1 MKKFIILIIII
12 ALFGGGYYYYNI
24 NSEEISTTSFEYIKI
39 EKGNIKKAVSAT
51 GKIIPTSTLTL
62 SSEISGKIVN
72 ITKDFN
78 EQVTKGEVLAT
89 FDQNP
94 FILSVEETETSVS
107 ISKSKLKQ
115 KIGSLEKAKSELKN
129 SISNRDGAEANLKD
143 SSLNILK
150 LKENLDDKTRLYKKK
165 FISKKELDDAK
176 FEYESAIFK
185 NTSLEADISSLN
197 AIIDSREAQIKIIN
211 AEIEEV
217 EKLIQQTELTLES
230 EKLDLSKTKIIS
242 PIDGFILDRHIS
254 VGDVLGAYQKDSIMF
269 TIAET
274 LSKMNI
280 EIFIDESDI
289 GNIKLDQDV
298 EFSTDAFPDRKL
310 KAKITQIRYSPIDDQ
325 NVITY
330 EVIASFDN
338 PNNLLLPGMTANVD
352 IVVEN
357 KEDVLKVKN
366 SALSVK
372 LNQKPK
378 QNASGGNR
386 WGGGGASQMQEI
398 MGQLNMTTEQ
408 QNKMRGVYPKLGK
421 VRESLSAKNL
431 SPEKIRKE
439 MQLYIEN
446 ALIELLNEEQKA
458 KYFSL
463 KESLNVKSVYKL
475 VDGEHQKIEL
485 ITGLNSG
492 GYTEIVKGDLEEG
505 DDIISKV
512 TVETSSK
519 KALRL
524 F

>member
-1 MKKFIILIIII
+1 MKKIIVLLIVV
-12 ALFGGGYYYYNI
+12 LVGVGGYYFYNS
-24 NSEEISTTSFEYIKI
+24 NNDQVSTESYEYVKI

-62 SSEISGKIVN
+62 SSEISGKIVE
-72 ITKDFN
+72 IEKDYN
-78 EQVTKGEVLAT
+78 EQINKGDVLAI

-94 FILSVEETETSVS
+94 FILNVEETETSVE

-115 KIGSLEKAKSELKN
+115 KKASLEKANSELNN
-129 SISNRDGAEANLKD
+129 SISNKIGSESKLDD
-143 SSLNILK
+143 FSLYVKK
-150 LKENLDDKTRLYKKK
+150 LSGNLDDKKALYKNK
-165 FISKKELDDAK
+165 FISKKEHEDAL
-176 FEYESAIFK
+176 FEYESAIFQYS
-185 NTSLEADISSLN
+185 TLESEISSLN
-197 AIIDSREAQIKIIN
+197 AIINSRQAQIKIIE

-217 EKLIQQTELTLES
+217 QKLIEQTQLKLQS

-289 GNIKLDQDV
+289 GNIKVGQTV

-310 KAKITQIRYSPIDDQ
+310 SATIVQIRYSPIDDQ

-330 EVIASFDN
+330 EVLASFDN
-338 PNNLLLPGMTANVD
+338 PNNILLPGMTANVD
-352 IVVEN
+352 IIVEN
-357 KEDVLKVKN
+357 KSDILKVKN

-378 QNASGGNR
+378 QKKSSGGG
-386 WGGGGASQMQEI
+386 WGGGRPSQMQEI
-398 MGQLNMTTEQ
+398 MGQLDMTKDQ
-408 QNKMRGVYPKLGK
+408 QNKMRSIYPKLGK
-421 VRESLSAKNL
+421 LKASLEAKNI
-431 SPEKIRKE
+431 SQEKIGKE
-439 MQLYIEN
+439 MQLFIEN
-446 ALIELLNEEQKA
+446 GLIELLTDEQRN
-458 KYFSL
+458 KYFNL
-463 KESLNVKSVYKL
+463 KDSLNVKKVYKL
-475 VDGEHQKIEL
+475 VDGEHQKVDL

-492 GYTEIVKGDLEEG
+492 GYTEIIKGELSEG
-505 DDIISKV
+505 DQVISKI
-512 TVETSSK
+512 TIETTSK

>member
-1 MKKFIILIIII
+1 MLHFKKI
-12 ALFGGGYYYYNI
+12 
-24 NSEEISTTSFEYIKI
+24 
-39 EKGNIKKAVSAT
+39 VSAT
-51 GKIIPTSTLTL
+51 GKITPTNSQIL
-62 SSEISGKIVN
+62 SSEISGKIVS
-72 ITKDFN
+72 IEKDFN
-78 EQVTKGEVLAT
+78 QNVRRGDTLAI

-94 FILSVEETETSVS
+94 FLLKIKATEIDVD
-107 ISKSKLKQ
+107 ISDSKLKQ
-115 KIGSLEKAKSELKN
+115 KEASYEKAKSELSN
-129 SISNRDGAEANLKD
+129 AISNKIGSEAK
-143 SSLNILK
+143 LNDFKLLVKK
-150 LKENLDDKTRLYKKK
+150 LKKNLDNQLILFNKK
-165 FISKKELDDAK
+165 FISEK
-176 FEYESAIFK
+176 EYEDSLLEYDRAIYQLS
-185 NTSLEADISSLN
+185 SLESDILSLN
-197 AIIDSREAQIKIIN
+197 AIIDSKKAQLKIIE

-217 EKLIQQTELTLES
+217 ESIITQSKLILES

-274 LSKMNI
+274 VSRMNI

-289 GNIKLDQDV
+289 GNIQLNQKV

-310 KAKITQIRYSPIDDQ
+310 NANITQIRYSPIDDQ

-338 PNNLLLPGMTANVD
+338 PNNILLPGMTANVD
-352 IVVEN
+352 IIVEN
-357 KEDVLKVKN
+357 KEEVLKVKN
-366 SALSVK
+366 SALSVNLK
-372 LNQKPK
+372 QKTK
-378 QNASGGNR
+378 EDSGSGNR
-386 WGGGGASQMQEI
+386 WGGGASQMQEI

-408 QNKMRGVYPKLGK
+408 KNKMRGVYPKLGK

-446 ALIELLNEEQKA
+446 ALIELLNEDQKN

-463 KESLNVKSVYKL
+463 KKSLNVKKVYKL

-492 GYTEIVKGDLEEG
+492 GYTEIIKGDLEVG
-505 DDIISKV
+505 DEVISKV
-512 TVETSSK
+512 IVKTSNK

>member
-1 MKKFIILIIII
+1 MKKIFILFLIVV
-12 ALFGGGYYYYNI
+12 LFAGSYYYFFKN
-24 NSEEISTTSFEYIKI
+24 NEEVNTTSYEYIKI
-39 EKGNIKKAVSAT
+39 EKGNIKKIVSAT
-51 GKIIPTSTLTL
+51 GKIIPTNSQIL
-62 SSEISGKIVN
+62 SSEISGKIVS
-72 ITKDFN
+72 IEKDFN
-78 EQVTKGEVLAT
+78 QIVKKGDALAI

-94 FILSVEETETSVS
+94 FLLKIKSTETDVD
-107 ISKSKLKQ
+107 ISNSKLKQ
-115 KIGSLEKAKSELKN
+115 KKASYEKATSELN
-129 SISNRDGAEANLKD
+129 NAISNKTGSEAK
-143 SSLNILK
+143 LNDFKLLVKK
-150 LKENLDDKTRLYKKK
+150 LKKDLDNQLTLFNKK
-165 FISKKELDDAK
+165 FISEK
-176 FEYESAIFK
+176 EYEDSLIEYDRAIFQL
-185 NTSLEADISSLN
+185 TTLESDILSLN
-197 AIIDSREAQIKIIN
+197 AIIDSKKAQLKIIQ

-217 EKLIQQTELTLES
+217 KTIITQSKLTLES
-230 EKLDLSKTKIIS
+230 EKLDLSKTKIVS
-242 PIDGFILDRHIS
+242 PIDGFILDKHIS

-269 TIAET
+269 TIAES
-274 LSKMNI
+274 LSNMNI

-289 GNIKLDQDV
+289 GNIKLDQEV
-298 EFSTDAFPDRKL
+298 EFSTDAFPDRNL
-310 KAKITQIRYSPIDDQ
+310 KAIITQIRYSPVDDQ

-338 PNNLLLPGMTANVD
+338 PNNILLPGMTANVD
-352 IVVEN
+352 IIVEN

-378 QNASGGNR
+378 ESSGGGNR

-408 QNKMRGVYPKLGK
+408 KNKMRGVYPKLGK

-446 ALIELLNEEQKA
+446 ALIELLNDDQKN

-463 KESLNVKSVYKL
+463 KESLNVKKVFKL
-475 VDGEHQKIEL
+475 TDGEHQKIDL
-485 ITGLNSG
+485 ITGLNSS
-492 GYTEIVKGDLEEG
+492 GYTEIIKGDLEEG
-505 DDIISKV
+505 DEVISKV
-512 TVETSSK
+512 IVETSIK